1 MRKETKPFCRF
12 IRKKSFPPPFQRAHG
27 NVILPADTIKAG
39 FIKKILLKQGNYI
52 LKEISFIGNTKIR
65 MQGNGPAACG
75 TKITVY
81 IKGTIQLSIAGDK
94 LYTLIP
100 PMPVKT
106 LFASAKWTN

>member
-1 MRKETKPFCRF
+1 
-12 IRKKSFPPPFQRAHG
+12 
-27 NVILPADTIKAG
+27 
-39 FIKKILLKQGNYI
+39 
-52 LKEISFIGNTKIR
+52 